1 MSPYVR
7 KKMSYASA
15 IATTLGKLWEQNFS
29 SINVP
34 INIINGNAPV
44 VLYSAT
50 LEAGTYSVSA
60 TITSVIASG
69 YSPNSYNAILFGKQQ
84 YQILVNGVVKHQT
97 TNLTPYDSLPQTF
110 NLNGLISSS
119 TSILVQVVGLPMT
132 GILNVNGAQKFAE
145 NPSVWIT
152 TKEINQGH
160 NVSGLVSVLRLS

>member
-34 INIINGNAPV
+34 INITNGNAPV

-69 YSPNSYNAILFGKQQ
+69 FSPSSSQSIAFGKQS

-97 TNLTPYDSLPQTF
+97 TNLTPYDNIPQTA

-119 TSILVQVVGLPMT
+119 TTILLQVVGLPMT
-132 GILNVNGAQKFAE
+132 GIVTINGAQKFAE
-145 NPSVWIT
+145 NPSVWNT
-152 TKEINQGH
+152 SNYNQGH
-160 NVSGLVSVLRLS
+160 NVSGLVSVLRIS